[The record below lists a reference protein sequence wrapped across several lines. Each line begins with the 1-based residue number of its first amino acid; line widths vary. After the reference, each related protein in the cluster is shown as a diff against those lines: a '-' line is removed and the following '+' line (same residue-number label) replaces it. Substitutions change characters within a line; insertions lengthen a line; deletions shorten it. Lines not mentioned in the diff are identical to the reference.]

1 MAVKKGDSVKV
12 EYEGR
17 FENGEVFDSSSKSGK
32 PLEFE
37 VGSGQ
42 VIKGFD
48 EALIGMEKGEEKE
61 GRKR

>member
-37 VGSGQ
+37 VGSGK
-42 VIKGFD
+42 VIPGFD
-48 EALIGMEKGEEKE
+48 NGIV
-61 GRKR
+61 